1 MVFVP
6 SRQPVIVVGVAR
18 ARAPFLPDVAAA
30 IPTLL
35 ALVCAGLST
44 GRHLVACGLVLA
56 LLVVVALVLGR
67 WATRLGR
74 AILGLPPLVIAV
86 AAVVGGLILGNP
98 PLVVGACFGG
108 VLLALALGS
117 SSASRGAAIHPKR
130 PELFVRRL
138 GDRAIFWGDD
148 GGVRLDLGTSRAYVP
163 FAELVPPRLLQPEAL
178 GGDERGVVLV
188 VADRYGDVHSEIV
201 LPPAESAADFLAHV
215 ERRGAQSGE
224 PGESDEPERPVPEGM
239 LRKARTLARWRD
251 GLEGLIHAAGGY
263 RAGAHHSAGL
273 LALVNSRRASV
284 DARAAAAY
292 LLARQSP
299 GHLERCLSPR
309 TPPLVLAL
317 LAASPDLRH
326 LVPEDAWLD
335 ARVYLSAEDLEEL
348 GYFRS
353 AVEGPRV
360 EIAPERS
367 DAAAAE
373 SEAATE
379 ELGEGPAETPEARR
393 RQLP

>member
-1 MVFVP
+1 MVIVP
-6 SRQPVIVVGVAR
+6 SRQPVIVVGLAR

-30 IPTLL
+30 APALL
-35 ALVCAGLST
+35 AFVCAGLSI
-44 GRHLVACGLVLA
+44 GRHLVAFGLVFA
-56 LLVVVALVLGR
+56 FLVMVTLVLGV
-67 WATRLGR
+67 WATRVGR
-74 AILGLPPLVIAV
+74 AILRLPPIIIVG
-86 AAVVGGLILGNP
+86 AAIVGGLILGNP
-98 PLVVGACFGG
+98 PLVVGACFGA
-108 VLLALALGS
+108 VLLALALVS
-117 SSASRGAAIHPKR
+117 SNASRGAAIYPKR

-138 GDRAIFWGDD
+138 GERVVLWGDD
-148 GGVRLDLGTSRAYVP
+148 GGVRLDLGTSKAYVP
-163 FAELVPPRLLQPEAL
+163 FAELAPPRLLGPKAF
-178 GGDERGVVLV
+178 GGDGRGVVLV
-188 VADRYGDVHSEIV
+188 VADRYGDVHGEIV
-201 LPPAESAADFLAHV
+201 LPPAEPAADFLAHV

-224 PGESDEPERPVPEGM
+224 PGESDEPERTVPEGL
-239 LRKARTLARWRD
+239 LRKARTLARWRED
-251 GLEGLIHAAGGY
+251 LEGLIHAAGGY
-263 RAGAHHSAGL
+263 RAGAHHPAGL
-273 LALVNSRRASV
+273 LALVNSRRASI

-299 GHLERCLSPR
+299 GQLERCLSPR

-348 GYFRS
+348 GCFRS

-360 EIAPERS
+360 ATAPERS

-379 ELGEGPAETPEARR
+379 ELPEGPAETPEARR
-393 RQLP
+393 RQLL